1 MRFRKALRLKT
12 LKREK
17 EEEGK
22 IRCSYTTALE
32 GEAKMVMVVCS
43 IAGNTKL

>member
-22 IRCSYTTALE
+22 IRCSYTIAAE
-32 GEAKMVMVVCS
+32 GDGKRVMVVCS
-43 IAGNTKL
+43 LAGNTKL